1 MIAGLNGLGAEIAK
15 NIILAGVKS
24 VTFLD
29 DRTVTQ
35 LDFASNFFVSR
46 DQLGNNRAESSIKR
60 AQALN
65 PLVELRADTGRLA
78 DKDEE
83 YFKQFDVIVILEAP
97 TGVQIRIN
105 NFCRANNVKFYAAD
119 MWGMFG
125 YSFIDL
131 QKHEYSEYVNSHKQL
146 CKQIPFTI

>member
-1 MIAGLNGLGAEIAK
+1 MGAEIAK

-29 DRTVTQ
+29 EKPVTE
-35 LDFASNFFVSR
+35 LDFSSQFFVPR
-46 DQLGNNRAESSIKR
+46 DQLGKNRAEASLAR

-65 PLVELRADTGRLA
+65 PMVELKVDTMKLSE
-78 DKDEE
+78 KDEE
-83 YFKQFDVIVILEAP
+83 FFKSFDVVVILEASSAEQ
-97 TGVQIRIN
+97 VRIN
-105 NFCRANNVKFYAAD
+105 NLCRANNVKFYAAD

-131 QKHEYSEYVNSHKQL
+131 QEHEFAE
-146 CKQIPFTI
+146 